1 VNTLYLVVAILRAL
15 RYSAWSRWNAMQSRL
30 LDAYDVIH
38 VFGTGRPITGAQ
50 WAARFGG
57 GASAESVARRWER
70 FKRWCCESGLPVERI
85 TVETEAGG
93 CVVAL
98 LFRHECAAIVSGAL
112 PPIESEQDEEC
123 AA

>member
-1 VNTLYLVVAILRAL
+1 MNTLYLVVAILRAL
-15 RYSAWSRWNAMQSRL
+15 RCSAWSRWNAMQSRL

-57 GASAESVARRWER
+57 EAASPASMDRRWER
-70 FKRWCCESGLPVERI
+70 FKRWCHESGLPVERV

-98 LFRHECAAIVSGAL
+98 LFRHECAALVSVAL
-112 PPIESEQDEEC
+112 PPIEQEEEDS
-123 AA
+123 A

>member
-1 VNTLYLVVAILRAL
+1 MNTLCLIVEILRAL
-15 RYSAWSRWNAMQSRL
+15 RQSAWSRWNAMQSRL

-38 VFGTGRPITGAQ
+38 VFGTGRPITCAQ
-50 WAARFGG
+50 WSARFGG
-57 GASAESVARRWER
+57 EVASQESMARRWER

-98 LFRHECAAIVSGAL
+98 LFRHECAEVVRGAL
-112 PPIESEQDEEC
+112 PPIEQEEE